1 MFRTLAVPSVRAATL
16 ALLVSVAATSA
27 DAAPPAGFEQRVEQL
42 RRAYEVP
49 GVTIA
54 IVEKGQVTLAEGWGV
69 RAIGTSEKV
78 DADTIFA
85 TGSTG
90 KAFTVAALAVLVDQ
104 GKIKWDDKVIDH
116 MPDFRMWDSW
126 VTREMTIR
134 DLLVHRSGLGLGAGD
149 LLFVPNSDLPR
160 KETVRRLRYIKPAT
174 SFRSAYAYDNILY
187 MVAGQ
192 LIEEVSG
199 QTWEQFVKQ
208 HVYRPLGMNRSTVSD
223 TELQATANRGKPHSR
238 SDGPIVGL
246 GTQKQLDE
254 DATLAANAAP
264 AGGLAISANDMTRWL
279 LTQLGRGKI
288 PGGDARL
295 FSAANSVEMWTP
307 VTPQPISE
315 RGPEFKA
322 VTPNFYTYGLGWD
335 VQDYRGA
342 KLIWHGGAVF
352 GSLAAV
358 ALLPDQ
364 DVGLY
369 IAVNSEEGEVVRGL
383 MYELLDHYLG
393 LPASQWPE
401 KLHTL
406 EDEPAE
412 RGGEGGHHPDDEA
425 GGDRPVAPARPLCRR
440 FCRSLVRDHP
450 GSPLGQGPVD
460 RLPAFHRHGRAADSL
475 SVRYVPHQPDP
486 SLGRT
491 GLCHIFPGRRREGRA
506 GDHEAGFARGRFQL
520 RFPGPAVQ
528 PDREGTE
535 SVEIR
540 LASLLLPCSPPAV
553 ARRFLEPLAVPAA
566 EGAQRGVTQDV
577 RDIGQPKPAIGEVAA
592 YLPHPDPV
600 EHVTETG
607 LLGGKPPL

>member
-1 MFRTLAVPSVRAATL
+1 MFRTLANPYVRAATL
-16 ALLVSVAATSA
+16 ALLVCVAATGA

-54 IVEKGQVTLAEGWGV
+54 IVEKGQVSLAEGWGV

-174 SFRSAYAYDNILY
+174 SFRSAYAYDNVLY

-208 HVYRPLGMNRSTVSD
+208 HVYRPLGMNHSTVSD
-223 TELQATANRGKPHSR
+223 IELQATANRGKPHSR

-279 LTQLGRGKI
+279 LTQLGHGKI
-288 PGGDARL
+288 PGGNARL
-295 FSAANSVEMWTP
+295 FSEANSTEMWTP

-401 KLHTL
+401 KLHSWKMNRLNEAAKVVTSQTTKPAGIGPSLPLDRYAGDFTDPWYGKIQVRRSGKGLSIDFPHSTGMDGLLTHYQYDTFRTNPTL
-406 EDEPAE
+406 RWVEPAYVTFSLDADGKVE
-412 RGGEGGHHPDDEA
+412 RVTMK
-425 GGDRPVAPARPLCRR
+425 PV
-440 FCRSLVRDHP
+440 
-450 GSPLGQGPVD
+450 SP
-460 RLPAFHRHGRAADSL
+460 AADFSFDFQDL
-475 SVRYVPHQPDP
+475 LFTPASAA
-486 SLGRT
+486 SSE
-491 GLCHIFPGRRREGRA
+491 IK
-506 GDHEAGFARGRFQL
+506 GD
-520 RFPGPAVQ
+520 
-528 PDREGTE
+528 
-535 SVEIR
+535 
-540 LASLLLPCSPPAV
+540 
-553 ARRFLEPLAVPAA
+553 
-566 EGAQRGVTQDV
+566 
-577 RDIGQPKPAIGEVAA
+577 
-592 YLPHPDPV
+592 
-600 EHVTETG
+600 
-607 LLGGKPPL
+607 